1 MRKKIIAVI
10 TGVAVLVLGVVLYF
24 SYQVM
29 SLNTYMDKVQ
39 ITNVNLAEVADG
51 TYTGEAD
58 AGVVR
63 AKVEVEV
70 TDHGITAI
78 RILEHDNGQ
87 GKAAEAIVDSMISEQ
102 RIDVDAV
109 AGATYSS
116 RVIADAVQKALR

>member
-63 AKVEVEV
+63 AKVEVAV

-87 GKAAEAIVDSMISEQ
+87 GKAAEAIVDRMISEQ